1 MLSLNL
7 DEIVGNVN
15 YKEPNL
21 NLDAIVGNIFHTEEA
36 QSAENSN
43 KLANSVQTMKTIF
56 GNTRNST
63 QNSSSGYQNLLGSV
77 GVTTSKSNNEISNTN
92 PSEMLKAS
100 SNGNKPIF
108 SFSSPKSNNSSSGNY
123 NNGGFKVGMISAKY
137 EAGGYNGGIVSGG
150 QDYGGVSYGIP
161 QFSTKAGSADTF
173 VSWLKQNHPE
183 IGNYFGNYKAGTN
196 EFTNAWKKA
205 YADYG
210 DTFSDIQVDYAYN
223 NFAVPLAKLAQ
234 EKTGIDYTRSP
245 ALQELVYTTAL
256 QFGSG
261 SLGLSA
267 LGSVT
272 AGMSDA
278 DIINAS
284 FDKKIA
290 NYRSYFKSSSSQV
303 QEAAKNRFTNERND
317 ILGLLGYS
325 TTNNSG
331 GSGNYTVGQRIAN
344 TASYNNDAAKGQCV
358 WYVRGRAKEKLGKD
372 TGAIGN
378 ANEMYYGAKA
388 SARLAPTVEN
398 IKPNTILSYQ
408 YGSGSLGQKYGHV
421 IFIEDVV
428 GDTVYYTEGG
438 SGYYKNGTDGVVK
451 TGTRQQILN
460 GINSAGSRIGSNA
473 IGLIDLSK
481 Y

>member
-1 MLSLNL
+1 MNFNL
-7 DEIVGNVN
+7 DEIVGNV

-21 NLDAIVGNIFHTEEA
+21 ELDSIVGNIFHTEQFQDEEEA
-36 QSAENSN
+36 
-43 KLANSVQTMKTIF
+43 KQTTNLIEKM
-56 GNTRNST
+56 
-63 QNSSSGYQNLLGSV
+63 QNSFGRTSQVNKTNSLVQDMLKT
-77 GVTTSKSNNEISNTN
+77 TTSTPKNGNINSRINS
-92 PSEMLKAS
+92 SEHKKIVAG
-100 SNGNKPIF
+100 GNKPVV
-108 SFSSPKSNNSSSGNY
+108 SFNNNTSGTSSSY
-123 NNGGFKVGMISAKY
+123 NGDFKVGMISAKY
-137 EAGGYNGGIVSGG
+137 EAGGYNGGIVSSG
-150 QDYGGVSYGIP
+150 QGDYGGVSYGIP
-161 QFSTKAGSADTF
+161 QFSSKAGSADTF
-173 VSWLKQNHPE
+173 VSWLKQNHPD
-183 IGNYFGNYKAGTN
+183 IGNYFGNYKAGTA

-210 DTFSDIQVDYAYN
+210 DKFSDIQVSYAYN
-223 NFAVPLAKLAQ
+223 NIALPLAKLAK
-234 EKTGIDYTRSP
+234 EKFGIDYTRSP

-267 LGSVT
+267 LGNVT
-272 AGMSDA
+272 SDMSDA

-290 NYRSYFKSSSSQV
+290 NYKSYFKSSSTSV
-303 QEAAKNRFTNERND
+303 QEAVRKRFANERND
-317 ILGLLGYS
+317 ILGLLSYGN
-325 TTNNSG
+325 TNNSG
-331 GSGNYTVGQRIAN
+331 GSGTYTPGKRIAN
-344 TASYNNDAAKGQCV
+344 TATYKNDAALGQCV

-378 ANEMYYGAKA
+378 ANEMYYGAKE

-398 IKPNTILSYQ
+398 IKPNTILSYK

-460 GINSAGSRIGSNA
+460 GTNSAGARIGSNA

>member
-36 QSAENSN
+36 QSAEDAN
-43 KLANSVQTMKTIF
+43 KLASSVETMKTIF

-63 QNSSSGYQNLLGSV
+63 QNSSSSYQNLLDTS
-77 GVTTSKSNNEISNTN
+77 GVSTSKSNIAN
-92 PSEMLKAS
+92 PSELLKAS

-183 IGNYFGNYKAGTN
+183 IGNYFGNYKAGTT

-205 YADYG
+205 YADFG
-210 DTFSDIQVDYAYN
+210 DTFSDIQVSYAYDN
-223 NFAVPLAKLAQ
+223 IAMPLAKLAK

-256 QFGSG
+256 QFGPG

-267 LGSVT
+267 LGNVT
-272 AGMSDA
+272 SDMSDA

-290 NYRSYFKSSSSQV
+290 NYKSYFKSSSTSI
-303 QEAAKNRFTNERND
+303 QEAAKNRFANERND
-317 ILGLLGYS
+317 ILGLIGYS
-325 TTNNSG
+325 TATSSG
-331 GSGNYTVGQRIAN
+331 TSDFSGSVGKRIAN

-451 TGTRQQILN
+451 TGTRQQILS
-460 GINSAGSRIGSNA
+460 GVNSAGARIGSNA

>member
-1 MLSLNL
+1 MSLNL
-7 DEIVGNVN
+7 DEIVGNID

-21 NLDAIVGNIFHTEEA
+21 NLDTIVGNIFRTEEA
-36 QSAENSN
+36 QSAEDAN
-43 KLANSVQTMKTIF
+43 KLASSVETMKTIF
-56 GNTRNST
+56 GNTKNST

-77 GVTTSKSNNEISNTN
+77 GVSTSKSNNEISNTN
-92 PSEMLKAS
+92 PSELLKAS

-108 SFSSPKSNNSSSGNY
+108 TFSSPNSSSSGY
-123 NNGGFKVGMISAKY
+123 NGGFKVGMISAKY
-137 EAGGYNGGIVSGG
+137 EAGGYNGGMVSSG
-150 QDYGGVSYGIP
+150 QGDYGGVSYGIP
-161 QFSTKAGSADTF
+161 QFSTNTGSADEF
-173 VSWLKQNHPE
+173 VSWLKQNHSN
-183 IGNYFGNYKAGTN
+183 IGNYFGNYKAGTT

-205 YADYG
+205 YADFG

-223 NFAVPLAKLAQ
+223 KFAVPLAKLAQ
-234 EKTGIDYTRSP
+234 QKTGIDYTRSP

-267 LGSVT
+267 LGNVT
-272 AGMSDA
+272 SDMSDA

-290 NYRSYFKSSSSQV
+290 NYKSYFKSSSASV
-303 QEAAKNRFTNERND
+303 QESARNRFTNERND
-317 ILGLLGYS
+317 ILALVGYS
-325 TTNNSG
+325 TTTSSGTSNFSNS
-331 GSGNYTVGQRIAN
+331 VGKRIAN
-344 TASYNNDAAKGQCV
+344 TASYNNSAAKGQCV

-378 ANEMYYGAKA
+378 ANEMYYGAKE

-451 TGTRQQILN
+451 TGTRQQILS
-460 GINSAGSRIGSNA
+460 GVNSAGARIGSNA